1 MKTTLFFLL
10 IVVFSATV
18 FPQSTAQKKRS
29 EAEIRAVLTRQA
41 AAWNAGDIEGFMLGY
56 WNSPNLVFVSGDN
69 ITRGWKSTLER
80 YKRTYDSRE
89 KMGTLAFSELEINV
103 ISATAATVLGAWSLE
118 RAGDNPHGKFTLVL
132 RKFKSGWRVVH
143 DHTS

>member
-10 IVVFSATV
+10 IVVFSVTV
-18 FPQSTAQKKRS
+18 FPQSAAQKKRS
-29 EAEIRAVLTRQA
+29 EAAIRAVLTRQA
-41 AAWNAGDIEGFMLGY
+41 TAWNAGDIEGFMRGY

-69 ITRGWKSTLER
+69 ITRGWQSTLER

-89 KMGTLAFSELEINV
+89 KMGTLTFSGLEID
-103 ISATAATVLGAWSLE
+103 ILSATAATVLGSWSLE
-118 RAGDNPHGKFTLVL
+118 RANDNPHGKFTLIL